1 MTDKPMEIGL
11 GLPYK
16 PRTPQQ
22 EGRYAERAQAKK
34 HGVRL
39 HPNSGAGRIKEDASD
54 EARVVEFKTA
64 NKSFTLS
71 GDDLL
76 GTFQRA
82 VRQGKD
88 SVWIITFANGIEA
101 EINLTRKGGI

>member
-1 MTDKPMEIGL
+1 MSDIETGL

-16 PRTPQQ
+16 PRTRQ
-22 EGRYAERAQAKK
+22 EQGRYSERSQAKK

-39 HPNSGAGRIKEDASD
+39 HPNSGAGRIKEDASND
-54 EARVVEFKTA
+54 EKVVEFKDA

-71 GDDLL
+71 AQDLL

-88 SVWIITFANGIEA
+88 SVWVITFANGIEA
-101 EINLTRKGGI
+101 EINLTRKGGL

>member
-1 MTDKPMEIGL
+1 MSDIEIGL

-22 EGRYAERAQAKK
+22 QGRYREREQARK

-39 HPNSGAGRIKEDASD
+39 HPNSGAGRIKEDASND
-54 EARVVEFKTA
+54 EKVVEFKEA
-64 NKSFTLS
+64 NKSFTLNAA
-71 GDDLL
+71 DLL

-88 SVWIITFANGIEA
+88 SVWVIAFANGIEA
-101 EINLTRKGGI
+101 EINLTRKGGL

>member
-1 MTDKPMEIGL
+1 VSDIETGL

-16 PRTPQQ
+16 PRTRQQ
-22 EGRYAERAQAKK
+22 QGRYSEKTQAKK

-54 EARVVEFKTA
+54 ETRVVEFKDA
-64 NKSFTLS
+64 SKSFTLN
-71 GDDLL
+71 GADLL

-88 SVWIITFANGIEA
+88 SVWIITFANGVEA
-101 EINLTRKGGI
+101 TITLNRKGGL